1 MNVDNKKFYT
11 VGLFAKKAGITIR
24 TIRYYD
30 KKGLLLPSSYT
41 SKGYRVY
48 SEYEF
53 ARLQKILTLKFLG
66 FSLEEIK
73 NAMLNDR
80 KEDFKQSLAVQ
91 KRIIQDRIDHL
102 SLIIK
107 SINETESM
115 LDQGSK
121 LDWGKFV
128 NIIKTVNMED
138 VLLEQYKNSSNL
150 KARLNLHNKFSI
162 NKYGWHRWIFDKMKF
177 FPNARI
183 LELGCG
189 DGSLWIK
196 NIDRLPGDC
205 DYVLTDISKGMIKD
219 ARRNLKKVTNRF
231 SFKIVDAQN
240 IPFDDES
247 FDIVVANNM
256 LFYMGDRNKALSE
269 IKRVLKKG
277 GCLFASTTG
286 KNHMKELIEIVINFD
301 NRIIFSQFDPAE
313 EFGLENGRTQLEEWF
328 KDVCEYK
335 YEDALIVKEFEPF
348 IDYVYSTHG
357 NAPEIIRERDHE
369 FRTLIQ
375 RRLEKEG
382 EIYITKN
389 SGLFEG
395 RKPY

>member
-1 MNVDNKKFYT
+1 MDLDNKKFYT
-11 VGLFAKKAGITIR
+11 AGLFAKKAGITIR

-30 KKGLLLPSSYT
+30 KKGLLLPSSHT
-41 SKGYRVY
+41 TKGYRLY

-53 ARLQKILTLKFLG
+53 ARLQKILTLKYLG

-73 NAMLNDR
+73 NAILNDR
-80 KEDFKQSLAVQ
+80 EEDFKQSLAVQ
-91 KRIIQDRIDHL
+91 KQIIQDRIDHL

-115 LDQGSK
+115 LNQGSK
-121 LDWGKFV
+121 LDWGKFI
-128 NIIKTVNMED
+128 NIIKTVTMED

-162 NKYGWHRWIFDKMKF
+162 NKYGWHRWIFDKMEF
-177 FPNARI
+177 SPNARI

-196 NIDRLPGDC
+196 NSNRLPLDC
-205 DYVLTDISKGMIKD
+205 EYVLTDISKGMIKD
-219 ARRNLKKVTNRF
+219 AKRNLKKVNNRF
-231 SFKIVDAQN
+231 SFKVVDAQD
-240 IPFDDES
+240 IPFDDEN
-247 FDIVVANNM
+247 FDIVIANNM

-286 KNHMKELIEIVINFD
+286 KNHMKELIETVTNFD
-301 NRIIFSQFDPAE
+301 SRIVFSQFDPAE

-328 KDVCEYK
+328 NDVYEYK
-335 YEDALIVKEFEPF
+335 YDDALIVNEAEPF

-375 RRLEKEG
+375 RKLEKEG
-382 EIYITKN
+382 VINITKN
-389 SGLFEG
+389 SGLFEAK
-395 RKPY
+395 KP